1 MAVAVGQR
9 IEARCTRCKDI
20 MGHVVVA
27 MVGDEIA
34 KVECCACGSVHK
46 YHEPA
51 KKKEKIE
58 AKPVRVRAGEERSAA
73 VKESSSRTAR
83 IAGSAE
89 RAEKKESVKKVTVS
103 KSEKANLKTLEEM
116 QAKWKDRMVSFSDNA
131 KPYSMD
137 AVLEKDDFVE
147 HSVFGI
153 GIVLETYAPNKAD
166 ILFSAGIKSLRCTCA

>member
-20 MGHVVVA
+20 MGHVVVS
-27 MVGDEIA
+27 MLNGEIA

-51 KKKEKIE
+51 KKKEKTE

-73 VKESSSRTAR
+73 VKESSARTAR
-83 IAGSAE
+83 TQMVTEKNEPQKKAGI
-89 RAEKKESVKKVTVS
+89 S
-103 KSEKANLKTLEEM
+103 KSEKANLKNFEEM
-116 QAKWKDRMVSFSDNA
+116 QAKWKDRMVSYSNNA

-137 AVLEKDDFVE
+137 SMLAKDDFVE
-147 HSVFGI
+147 HSLFGI
-153 GIVLETYAPNKAD
+153 GVVLEVYPPNKAD
-166 ILFSAGIKSLRCTCA
+166 ILFSVGVKSLRCACA

>member
-20 MGHVVVA
+20 MGHVVVS
-27 MVGDEIA
+27 MLNGEIA

-51 KKKEKIE
+51 KKKEKTE

-73 VKESSSRTAR
+73 VKECSARTAR
-83 IAGSAE
+83 TQCIT
-89 RAEKKESVKKVTVS
+89 EKGETVKKTSIS
-103 KSEKANLKTLEEM
+103 KSEKANLKNLEEM
-116 QAKWKDRMVSFSDNA
+116 QAKWKDRMVSYSGSA

-137 AVLEKDDFVE
+137 VALTRDDFVE
-147 HSVFGI
+147 HAVFGT
-153 GIVLETYAPNKAD
+153 GVVLELYPPNKAD
-166 ILFSAGIKSLRCTCA
+166 ILFSAGVKSLRCVCV

>member
-27 MVGDEIA
+27 MVNGEIA

-51 KKKEKIE
+51 KKKEKTE

-73 VKESSSRTAR
+73 VKESCARTAR
-83 IAGSAE
+83 TLSVT
-89 RAEKKESVKKVTVS
+89 EKKDPVKKTAVS
-103 KSEKANLKTLEEM
+103 KSEKANLKNLEEL
-116 QAKWKDRMVSFSDNA
+116 QAQWKDRMVSYSGNA

-137 AVLEKDDFVE
+137 VVLSADDFVD
-147 HSVFGI
+147 HGVFGV
-153 GIVLETYAPNKAD
+153 GIVLEVYPPNKAD